1 MPQISSL
8 KLCVLHLLEF
18 PNEIFRFSRIQFE
31 CLRQCMEISFLKYWD
46 ICGNNDKQEKF
57 ALSLFSKAW
66 MALRLSSVSNEL
78 INLDMFCINFGKV
91 SDWTEN
97 KIEEILRQ
105 LNLNFKIWQISIE
118 QTLYCLYQTQIFS
131 DKENGLK
138 CFRKICVM
146 FDIELL
152 QNVWI

>member
-31 CLRQCMEISFLKYWD
+31 CLRQCMKISFLKYWD

-97 KIEEILRQ
+97 KIHEILRQ
-105 LNLNFKIWQISIE
+105 LKIRQISLE
-118 QTLYCLYQTQIFS
+118 QKLYCFPKA

-138 CFRKICVM
+138 RFRKN
-146 FDIELL
+146 LL
-152 QNVWI
+152 NVW